1 MSALTLVSCAPASEH
16 GLKVVDFDIGDQVV
30 AELLAAVDRLEVGR
44 KFDDRPILLETGER
58 LVGMLVA
65 LIQSFKKRMVSTSN
79 WLLLQRPVRI
89 VLVSLSLCDGL
100 SFLGCRPGAEVSL
113 VAVLLRVPRIDIP
126 KVKGRNS
133 TGLELSLPLFEVP

>member
-1 MSALTLVSCAPASEH
+1 
-16 GLKVVDFDIGDQVV
+16 
-30 AELLAAVDRLEVGR
+30 
-44 KFDDRPILLETGER
+44 
-58 LVGMLVA
+58 
-65 LIQSFKKRMVSTSN
+65 MVSTSN

-100 SFLGCRPGAEVSL
+100 SFLGCRPGAEVPL